1 MHYIYSVAVNK
12 LGKHRNVDIIIIG
25 MELAHPLLLS
35 LIEFNPVKS
44 QAGFVWDYESSL
56 NGLFLA
62 HILNFD
68 LLINPVPRY
77 LNDI

>member
-1 MHYIYSVAVNK
+1 
-12 LGKHRNVDIIIIG
+12 